1 MNTKWEVGY
10 YSTPA
15 GKEPA
20 KDFIE
25 SLPVKL
31 RAKVFRDIELL
42 EEFGIE
48 LTKPHSKHLKEGIY
62 ELRVRLGNDRSRTLY
77 FFFGDREIVL
87 TNGFIKKTKKTP
99 PGELE
104 KALKYKADHERRFSK

>member
-1 MNTKWEVGY
+1 MNIKWDVEY

-25 SLPVKL
+25 TLPVKL
-31 RAKVFRDIELL
+31 KAKVFRDIELL
-42 EEFGIE
+42 EEFGAE
-48 LTKPHSKHLKEGIY
+48 LTMPHSKHLKEGIY
-62 ELRVRLGNDRSRTLY
+62 ELRVRLGNDRSRILY
-77 FFFGDREIVL
+77 FFFTDREIYL

-99 PGELE
+99 QGELE
-104 KALKYKADHERRFSK
+104 KALKYKADHERRFSR